1 MIVRIMGEGQLEI
14 AESDLA
20 NLDILDDEVE
30 AAVEA
35 DDEPAF
41 RTALIALLAKVREV
55 GAPVPDD
62 VLLPSELIL
71 PAADTHVDEVRE
83 LLKDGGLIPG

>member
-1 MIVRIMGEGQLEI
+1 MIVRIMGEGQLEVG
-14 AESDLA
+14 ESDLA
-20 NLDILDDEVE
+20 NLNILDDEVE

-41 RTALIALLAKVREV
+41 RTALIALLDKVRELGV
-55 GAPVPDD
+55 PVPDD
-62 VLLPSELIL
+62 VLVPSELIL
-71 PAADTHVDEVRE
+71 PAADAHVDEVRE